1 MVRTRGKINL
11 NYAKDLAVVRTGGQW
26 IILAAVLIMLFILPY
41 ILKWTS
47 NVNWLTFLNLTFITI
62 IAVLGLNIITGMAGQ
77 VSMGHSAFMM
87 VGAFVTAIFTVQ
99 LHFPFW
105 AGLIIAGV
113 IAALAGLIVGAPS
126 LRLKGFYLAVATLA
140 FFLIA
145 QFIIKK
151 LPITGGT
158 NGLIGIPAP
167 SIGEWKITSDTNWYY
182 LILIITLIFIFFS
195 VNLSRSRLGRAFF
208 AVRDNDNT
216 AASVGINAYSTK
228 LRAFFIGSFFAGIA
242 GGLMAG
248 YITIVRL
255 DQFDFWDSIWYLG
268 MVFIGGGGST
278 AGVIMGVIFLRL
290 IEQILHL
297 ISMASWA
304 PPININSWVYITYA
318 IFGLAIVLFISFQPN
333 GLIAIWRKIR
343 LNYKRWPFGY

>member
-11 NYAKDLAVVRTGGQW
+11 NYAKDLAVVRTFGQW
-26 IILAAVLIMLFILPY
+26 IILATILVLLFLLPF

-47 NVNWLTFLNLTFITI
+47 NSNWLTFLNLTFITI

-105 AGLIIAGV
+105 AALIIAGL
-113 IAALAGLIVGAPS
+113 ISALAGIVVGAPS

-140 FFLIA
+140 FFLVA
-145 QFIIKK
+145 QFVIKK
-151 LPITGGT
+151 VPIAGGA
-158 NGLIGIPAP
+158 NGLIGITSPY
-167 SIGEWKITSDTNWYY
+167 IGSFKIISDSDWYY
-182 LILIITLIFIFFS
+182 LILVFTLIFIFFS
-195 VNLSRSRLGRAFF
+195 VNLTRSRLGRALF

-216 AASVGINAYSTK
+216 AAGVGINTYTTK
-228 LRAFFIGSFFAGIA
+228 LQAFFIGSFFAGIA

-297 ISMASWA
+297 FSMASWA
-304 PPININSWVYITYA
+304 PAISINNWVYITYA
-318 IFGLAIVLFISFQPN
+318 LFGLIIVLFISFQPN
-333 GLIAIWRKIR
+333 GLIAIWHKIR

>member
-26 IILAAVLIMLFILPY
+26 IIISVVLVVLFLLPY
-41 ILKWTS
+41 TLKWS
-47 NVNWLTFLNLTFITI
+47 NNLNWLTFSNLTLITI

-87 VGAFVTAIFTVQ
+87 VGAFVCAIFTIN

-105 AGLIIAGV
+105 AGLIIGGLV
-113 IAALAGLIVGAPS
+113 AALAGLIVGAPS

-140 FFLIA
+140 FFLVA
-145 QFIIKK
+145 QFIIKNV
-151 LPITGGT
+151 PIAGGV
-158 NGLIGIPAP
+158 NGFIGVPAP
-167 SIGEWKITSDTNWYY
+167 AIGEFKITSDISWYY
-182 LILIITLIFIFFS
+182 LILILTLIFIFFS
-195 VNLSRSRLGRAFF
+195 VNLTRSRLGRAFF

-216 AASVGINAYSTK
+216 AASVGINAYGAK

-242 GGLMAG
+242 GALMAG

-255 DQFDFWDSIWYLG
+255 DQFDFWDSIWFLG

-278 AGVIMGVIFLRL
+278 AGAIMGVIFLRL
-290 IEQILHL
+290 IEQILHSV
-297 ISMASWA
+297 SMASWA
-304 PPININSWVYITYA
+304 PPISINTWVYITYA

-343 LNYKRWPFGY
+343 MNYKRWPFGY